1 MFLVSQHL
9 DSSWVSRVWNEN
21 SQSSDWDWF
30 WAHCGWFYLHVFL
43 CWKWFSATYANTGNS
58 WGLFLQIM
66 LVLTHF
72 FYYIYYSYFYEV
84 ETCQSSFRSSA
95 NFLSCWAFCSLVCI
109 ASWSMLFSFCAYN
122 LKGAINLLL
131 AVYKKEFSA
140 MGGYLTDSWK
150 VISTT
155 VQELV
160 VPSKSLGI
168 TCVNNW
174 AWLLA
179 RQSL

>member
-1 MFLVSQHL
+1 
-9 DSSWVSRVWNEN
+9 
-21 SQSSDWDWF
+21 
-30 WAHCGWFYLHVFL
+30 
-43 CWKWFSATYANTGNS
+43 
-58 WGLFLQIM
+58 
-66 LVLTHF
+66 
-72 FYYIYYSYFYEV
+72 
-84 ETCQSSFRSSA
+84 
-95 NFLSCWAFCSLVCI
+95 
-109 ASWSMLFSFCAYN
+109 MLFSFCAYN

-150 VISTT
+150 VILTT